1 MLVLSGIMAL
11 VFQGYSYLKTPN
23 PFLFLFAYCCNITI
37 KYTFLQYILNELKK
51 EIIII

>member
-23 PFLFLFAYCCNITI
+23 PFLFLFAVIFNISH
-37 KYTFLQYILNELKK
+37 KVLLSNAL
-51 EIIII
+51 